1 MTLRP
6 SGLSLNK
13 KILRPFFITILL
25 LGLAAT
31 VGSGLLI
38 SQALSKN
45 ADERLSTIQQI
56 LIREVKEHE
65 RLLESYASL
74 LEYSYAMVKQDATS
88 GTGGILLDQIYAALG
103 KSDISIAFFPAG
115 TKEAPSPALAG
126 LFQQAQRSGKP
137 RFRFTSEP
145 GTPPSLTVA
154 SPMGTAGTEDQILLL
169 QTPMDQAF
177 LKEHSSTLHADLQL
191 LSIDG
196 QVLARSD
203 AELPPPQLSDKE
215 IEAILIGRSLYRT
228 NYSLVARRQVI
239 AAVPL
244 GTTDMILLS
253 VDIPM
258 ADLDGLVQTLAT
270 RSALTIGLALL
281 LGSYFFL
288 RVLRKAMRPLD
299 DLMAA
304 TESVSQGNFSYR
316 IARPTTDEFGI
327 LATAFNDMVGQ
338 LETLYQERIAQ
349 QHKLTLAQEEI
360 KYQAILEQKNREIE
374 RANRDL
380 KLHLKDISSLFQ
392 LNQAM
397 TSTLDQSTLF
407 ERMFQVLRD
416 LTHSSRIVLLLYNPG
431 SEELEIR
438 KAFGMPTESLDGVVF
453 RLDEG
458 ITGVAARSQ
467 ELVYVPDI
475 SQDLRSLNYKGRSSG
490 QGSLACLPLVIK
502 QRLVGILNLHKDDLD
517 AFSEQD
523 LKLIQAIGN
532 QAAIAIENAQ
542 LYEKTRDLSNTDELT
557 SLANRRHFQGI
568 LKREV
573 DQAKRYNTTFSLIM
587 LDVDHFKQYNDTH
600 GHLAGDLVL
609 KRVANILL
617 QNTRGIDLVARFG
630 GEEFVVLL
638 PRTDERGALATAEKL
653 RQCVHDE
660 AVAGMETSQ
669 PLGRLTLSLGI
680 AIYPLHSKDIFDL
693 LNMADQ
699 ALYQAKSAG
708 RNRCVVW
715 TPPV

>member
-1 MTLRP
+1 MTIRAT
-6 SGLSLNK
+6 GISLNK

-45 ADERLSTIQQI
+45 ADQRLSTIQQI
-56 LIREVKEHE
+56 LIREIKEHE
-65 RLLESYASL
+65 LLLERYASL
-74 LEYSYAMVKQDATS
+74 LEFSHTLARQNPSD

-103 KSDISIAFFPAG
+103 KADISIAFFPAG
-115 TKEAPSPALAG
+115 AREAPSAVLEG
-126 LFQQAQRSGKP
+126 LFQQTLRSGKP
-137 RFRFTSEP
+137 RFRFTAEP
-145 GTPPSLTVA
+145 GSPPSLSVA
-154 SPMGTAGTEDQILLL
+154 SPMRALPAEEQILLL
-169 QTPMDQAF
+169 QTPMDADF
-177 LKEHSSTLHADLQL
+177 LKEHASTMHAELQL

-196 QVLARSD
+196 QVLSASD
-203 AELPPPQLSDKE
+203 ATLPAPELSDRE
-215 IEAILIGRSLYRT
+215 IETILIGRNLYRT
-228 NYSLVARRQVI
+228 NHSLLSRRQVI

-270 RSALTIGLALL
+270 RSALTIALALL
-281 LGSYFFL
+281 LGSYVFL
-288 RVLRKAMRPLD
+288 RILRKAMRPLD
-299 DLMAA
+299 DLLTA
-304 TESVSQGNFSYR
+304 TEEVSQGHFSYR
-316 IARPTTDEFGI
+316 IPRLTSDEFGT
-327 LATAFNDMVGQ
+327 LARAFNGMVGQ
-338 LETLYQERIAQ
+338 LETLYEERIAQ
-349 QHKLTLAQEEI
+349 KQKLTLVQEEL
-360 KYQAILEQKNREIE
+360 KYKGLLEQKNREIE
-374 RANRDL
+374 RVNRDL
-380 KLHLKDISSLFQ
+380 KGHLKDISGLFQ

-397 TSTLDQSTLF
+397 TSTLDQNTLF
-407 ERMFQVLRD
+407 ERMFQVLRE
-416 LTHSSRIVLLLYNPG
+416 LTHCTRIVLLLYNPG
-431 SEELEIR
+431 NEELEIR
-438 KAFGMPTESLDGVVF
+438 KAFGLATEALDDVTF

-475 SQDLRSLNYKGRSSG
+475 SQDLRSLNYKGRTTS

-587 LDVDHFKQYNDTH
+587 LDVDHFKQFNDTH

-617 QNTRGIDLVARFG
+617 QNTRGIDLAARFG
-630 GEEFVVLL
+630 GEEFIILL
-638 PRTDERGALATAEKL
+638 PRSEEQGALATAEKL

-660 AVAGMETSQ
+660 AISGMESSQ

-680 AIYPLHSKDIFDL
+680 AVYPQHSKDIFDL
-693 LNMADQ
+693 INMADQ
-699 ALYQAKSAG
+699 ALYQAKSSG

>member
-1 MTLRP
+1 MSIHP
-6 SGLSLNK
+6 SGISLKK

-38 SQALSKN
+38 SKALSKN

-65 RLLESYASL
+65 LLLESYASL
-74 LEYSYAMVKQDATS
+74 LEYSQALVQQDTS
-88 GTGGILLDQIYAALG
+88 AGTGGILLDQIYAALG
-103 KSDISIAFFPAG
+103 KADISVAFFPAEAA
-115 TKEAPSPALAG
+115 KAPSPDLENLFSQAL
-126 LFQQAQRSGKP
+126 RSSKP
-137 RFRFTSEP
+137 RFRFTSES
-145 GTPPSLTVA
+145 GSPPSLTVA
-154 SPMGTAGTEDQILLL
+154 SPMLAAAKNQILVL
-169 QTPMDQAF
+169 QTPMDQSF
-177 LKEHSSTLHADLQL
+177 LEEHAATLHANLQL

-196 QVLARSD
+196 QVLSASKAD
-203 AELPPPQLSDKE
+203 LQPPQLSDQD
-215 IEAILIGRSLYRT
+215 IEAILIGRNLYRT
-228 NYSLVARRQVI
+228 QYSSLLARRQVI

-270 RSALTIGLALL
+270 RSALTIALALL
-281 LGSYFFL
+281 LGSYVFL
-288 RVLRKAMRPLD
+288 RVLRKAMRPLE
-299 DLMAA
+299 DLLAA
-304 TESVSQGNFSYR
+304 TEAVSQGHFSYR
-316 IARPTTDEFGI
+316 IARPTSDEFGT
-327 LATAFNDMVGQ
+327 LAKAFNGMVAQ
-338 LETLYQERIAQ
+338 LESLYDERIGQ
-349 QHKLTLAQEEI
+349 QHKLTLAQEEM
-360 KYQAILEQKNREIE
+360 KYQGLLEQKNREIE

-380 KLHLKDISSLFQ
+380 KLHLKDLSGLFQ

-416 LTHSSRIVLLLYNPG
+416 LTHCSRIVLLLYNPG

-438 KAFGMPTESLDGVVF
+438 KAYGMPTESLDGIAF

-467 ELVYVPDI
+467 ELVYVPDV
-475 SQDLRSLNYKGRSSG
+475 SQDLRSLNYKGRTSR

-502 QRLVGILNLHKDDLD
+502 QHLVGILNLHKDDLD
-517 AFSEQD
+517 AFSDQD

-532 QAAIAIENAQ
+532 QAAVAIENAQ

-587 LDVDHFKQYNDTH
+587 LDVDYFKQYNDTH

-630 GEEFVVLL
+630 GEEFIILL
-638 PRTDERGALATAEKL
+638 PRTDEKGALATGEKL
-653 RQCVHDE
+653 RQCVYDE
-660 AVAGMETSQ
+660 AIAGTETSQ

-680 AIYPLHSKDIFDL
+680 AIYPQHSKDVFDL

-699 ALYQAKSAG
+699 ALYQAKSSG
-708 RNRCVVW
+708 RNRCMVW
-715 TPPV
+715 SPPA

>member
-1 MTLRP
+1 MTIP
-6 SGLSLNK
+6 VTGMSLKK

-38 SQALSKN
+38 NQALSKN
-45 ADERLSTIQQI
+45 ADQRLSTIQQI
-56 LIREVKEHE
+56 LIREIKEHE
-65 RLLESYASL
+65 LLLESYAGL
-74 LEYSYAMVKQDATS
+74 LGYAHTLANQNPTD
-88 GTGGILLDQIYAALG
+88 GTGGILLDQIYASLG
-103 KSDISIAFFPAG
+103 KADISIVFFPGG
-115 TKEAPSPALAG
+115 TREAPSAALEG
-126 LFQQAQRSGKP
+126 LFQQALRSGKP

-145 GTPPSLTVA
+145 GSSPSLTVA
-154 SPMGTAGTEDQILLL
+154 SPIGATVAEEQILLL
-169 QTPMDQAF
+169 QTPMDAGF
-177 LKEHSSTLHADLQL
+177 LKEHAASMHAELQL

-196 QVLARSD
+196 QVLAASD
-203 AELPPPQLSDKE
+203 AKLPAPELSDRD
-215 IEAILIGRSLYRT
+215 IEAILIGRNLYRT
-228 NYSLVARRQVI
+228 HYSLLSRRQVI

-253 VDIPM
+253 VVIPM

-270 RSALTIGLALL
+270 RSALTIALALL
-281 LGSYFFL
+281 IGSYVFL

-299 DLMAA
+299 DLLAA
-304 TESVSQGNFSYR
+304 TEEVSQGHFNYR
-316 IARPTTDEFGI
+316 IPRLTSDEFGT
-327 LATAFNDMVGQ
+327 LARAFNGMVGQ
-338 LETLYQERIAQ
+338 LETLYEERIAQ
-349 QHKLTLAQEEI
+349 KQKLTMAQEEL
-360 KYQAILEQKNREIE
+360 KYKGLLEQKNREIE
-374 RANRDL
+374 RVNRDL
-380 KLHLKDISSLFQ
+380 KGHLKDISGLFQ

-397 TSTLDQSTLF
+397 TSTLDQNTLF
-407 ERMFQVLRD
+407 ERMFQVLRE
-416 LTHSSRIVLLLYNPG
+416 LTHCTRIVLLLYNPG
-431 SEELEIR
+431 NEELEIR
-438 KAFGMPTESLDGVVF
+438 KAFGLASEALDGVTF

-475 SQDLRSLNYKGRSSG
+475 SQDLRSLNYKGRATS

-587 LDVDHFKQYNDTH
+587 LDVDHFKQYNDSH

-630 GEEFVVLL
+630 GEEFIILL
-638 PRTDERGALATAEKL
+638 PRTEEQGALATAEKL
-653 RQCVHDE
+653 RQCVQDK
-660 AVAGMETSQ
+660 AISGMQSSQ

-680 AIYPLHSKDIFDL
+680 AVYPQHSKDIFDL
-693 LNMADQ
+693 INMADQ
-699 ALYQAKSAG
+699 ALYQAKSSG

>member
-6 SGLSLNK
+6 SGTSLNK
-13 KILRPFFITILL
+13 KILRPFFLTILL

-38 SQALSKN
+38 SQALSRN
-45 ADERLSTIQQI
+45 ADERLSTIQQ
-56 LIREVKEHE
+56 LLLREVKENE
-65 RLLESYASL
+65 RLLKSYASL
-74 LEYSYAMVKQDATS
+74 LEYSHTLANQNPSPGS
-88 GTGGILLDQIYAALG
+88 GAILLDQVYTALAEAN
-103 KSDISIAFFPAG
+103 ISIAIFPAG
-115 TKEAPSPALAG
+115 AQDAPSPALQS
-126 LFQQAQRSGKP
+126 LFQQALRSGKP
-137 RFRFTSEP
+137 RFRFTNDP
-145 GTPPSLTVA
+145 GSPPSLTVA
-154 SPMGTAGTEDQILLL
+154 SPMGTAQNRDQILLL
-169 QTPMDQAF
+169 QTPMDQGF
-177 LKEHSSTLHADLQL
+177 LSEHAKTLHANLQL

-196 QVLARSD
+196 QRLTASDPALAAPVFSD
-203 AELPPPQLSDKE
+203 QE
-215 IEAILIGRSLYRT
+215 IETVLIGRNLYRSS
-228 NYSLVARRQVI
+228 YSLLSRRQVI
-239 AAVPL
+239 SAVPL

-253 VDIPM
+253 VDIPLT
-258 ADLDGLVQTLAT
+258 DLDGLVQTLAT
-270 RSALTIGLALL
+270 RSALTIALALFF
-281 LGSYFFL
+281 GCYAFL
-288 RVLRKAMRPLD
+288 RVLRKVMRPLE
-299 DLMAA
+299 DLLTA
-304 TESVSQGNFSYR
+304 TEAVSQGNFSYR
-316 IARPTTDEFGI
+316 ISRLTSDEFGA
-327 LATAFNDMVGQ
+327 LGRSFNGMVGQ
-338 LETLYQERIAQ
+338 LEILYAERIAH
-349 QHKLTLAQEEI
+349 QHKLTQAQEEL
-360 KYQAILEQKNREIE
+360 KYKGLLEQKNGEIE

-380 KLHLKDISSLFQ
+380 KIHLKDLSALFQ

-407 ERMFQVLRD
+407 ERMFQVLRE
-416 LTHSSRIVLLLYNPG
+416 LTHCSRIVLLLYNPG
-431 SEELEIR
+431 SEELEVR
-438 KAFGMPTESLDGVVF
+438 KAYGIPTEALDGLGF

-467 ELVYVPDI
+467 ELVYVSDI
-475 SQDLRSLNYKGRSSG
+475 SQDLRSLNYKGRTSS

-502 QRLVGILNLHKDDLD
+502 QRLVGTLNLHKDDLD

-542 LYEKTRDLSNTDELT
+542 LYEKTRVLSNTDELT
-557 SLANRRHFQGI
+557 ALANRRHFQGV

-609 KRVANILL
+609 KQVATILL

-638 PRTDERGALATAEKL
+638 PRTDEKGALATGEKL

-660 AVAGMETSQ
+660 AIAGMESSQ

-680 AIYPLHSKDIFDL
+680 AIYPQHSKDIFDL

-699 ALYQAKSAG
+699 ALYQAKSSG
-708 RNRCVVW
+708 RNRCMVW
-715 TPPV
+715 TPPG

>member
-74 LEYSYAMVKQDATS
+74 LEYSHALVKQDATS

-115 TKEAPSPALAG
+115 VKEAPSPALEG

-177 LKEHSSTLHADLQL
+177 LKEHASTLHADLQL

-228 NYSLVARRQVI
+228 NDSLVARRQVI

-316 IARPTTDEFGI
+316 ITRPTTDEFGI

-360 KYQAILEQKNREIE
+360 KYQGILEQKNREIE

-438 KAFGMPTESLDGVVF
+438 KAFGMPTESLDGIVF

-502 QRLVGILNLHKDDLD
+502 QRLVGILNLHKDDQD

-699 ALYQAKSAG
+699 ALYQAKSTG